1 MTEART
7 VRAQGWSSGRLAGEL
22 ELPVGLRDLVGA
34 EVAAR
39 DRLAAAIRETF
50 LAAGYVRVTTPLYE
64 YEEVVTRGLGGVDR
78 GELVRFVEPGTGRI
92 CVLRP
97 DLTPQIARL
106 VGTRLAAAQPPF
118 RLCTEGSVVRLPRGR
133 SRPQRQIAQAGVE
146 LLGVPAPAGDAEVI
160 ALCARAV
167 ARAGVTHFLVELA
180 DASLAAAALATVEP
194 QAHEGI
200 RARLADKD
208 AEGLAAALVAARA
221 PVAARRILEALPELY
236 GGREVMARA
245 RRRLRGQ
252 AARAALAE
260 LARVVEALDRAG
272 LDAELAFD
280 LGEVRGWDYYTG
292 VRFAV
297 LAEGPGAPIASGG
310 RYDGLHRR
318 FGRDLCATGFAVDL
332 DALELAVAARSTEE
346 S

>member
-1 MTEART
+1 MT
-7 VRAQGWSSGRLAGEL
+7 LL
-22 ELPVGLRDLVGA
+22 LPVGMRDLVGP
-34 EVAAR
+34 EVEAR
-39 DRLAAAIRETF
+39 DRLATAIRTTF
-50 LAAGYVRVTTPLYE
+50 LEARYVRVVTPIYE
-64 YEEVVTRGLGGVDR
+64 YEEVVTRALGSVDPK
-78 GELVRFVEPGTGRI
+78 ELVRFVEPGTGRV

-106 VGTRLAAAQPPF
+106 VSTRLAAERPPF

-133 SRPQRQIAQAGVE
+133 SRPERQIAQAGVE

-167 ARAGVTHFLVELA
+167 AKAGVRHFLVELA
-180 DASLAAAALATVEP
+180 DASLAAAALATVDP
-194 QAHEGI
+194 VHHEEL

-208 AEGLAAALVAARA
+208 SAGLSTALAAARA
-221 PVAARRILEALPELY
+221 PKAARRILEALPELY
-236 GGREVMARA
+236 GGREVLARA
-245 RRRLRGQ
+245 RRSLRG
-252 AARAALAE
+252 APARAALAA
-260 LARVVEALDRAG
+260 LARVVEALDAAG
-272 LDAELAFD
+272 LSAELAFD

-318 FGRDLCATGFAVDL
+318 FGRDLCATGFAIDL
-332 DALELAVAARSTEE
+332 DALERAVAPRSAKE